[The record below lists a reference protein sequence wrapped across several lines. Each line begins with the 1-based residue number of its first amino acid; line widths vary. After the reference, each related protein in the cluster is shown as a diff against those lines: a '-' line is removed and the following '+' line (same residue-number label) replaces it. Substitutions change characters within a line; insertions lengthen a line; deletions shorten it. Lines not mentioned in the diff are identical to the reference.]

1 MLLKNATIIDGL
13 NNPAY
18 QGHILI
24 QEERIVKIFPL
35 EEAIDFPDEEMID
48 CTNKMV
54 TPGFI
59 DAHTHH
65 DFFAGKD
72 HNMIFFEPFIKQGV
86 TTMIAGNCGFSAA
99 GYLKDSMYSNMV
111 GGGLFSNDG
120 RDYHSFQEWSSL
132 IHHHMPVNLVS
143 LVGHGT
149 ARIGVNGKSPSP
161 LTNEQ
166 MTQMLSTIEKA
177 LLEGAGGVSFGL
189 MYEPGQYAPIEE
201 IEEICKLVKK
211 HNKIVTFHARACSK
225 VSTSY
230 QPPIGGRAH
239 NLRAMDEVLSVMKK
253 TGVRTQYSHLIFVG
267 KQSWGTVDES
277 LQLLENA
284 KKEGFEIGFDMYP
297 MEFGASVI
305 TVVLPV
311 WYLGMPKDKR
321 KTLITKVRLWLEI
334 FVATKALGF
343 GFKDMLIANTFGK
356 LKELEGLRV
365 TEIAKKWKKSA
376 FQTYLELIEK
386 TNGKINV
393 LMYQYQNKDI
403 IEKLRLHPQSIYMS
417 DAWIEQESGVQNFA
431 CYYAF
436 PKFITLAREN
446 HTSLEE
452 AVYKMTGLSAARFQ
466 IKERG
471 SIEVGHYADVVIL
484 DLNKLSFEEGV
495 DESPQGINYV
505 INNGKIV
512 VKNNT
517 VLQSNAN
524 QVGKMIHIN

>member
-24 QEERIVKIFPL
+24 QGERIVKIFSL
-35 EEAIDFPDEEMID
+35 EDGVDLPDEEMID

-59 DAHTHH
+59 DAHTHN

-72 HNMIFFEPFIKQGV
+72 NNMLFFEPFIKQGV

-99 GYLKDSMYSNMV
+99 GYLEGSDYSHLV
-111 GGGLFSNDG
+111 GGGLFTNDG
-120 RDYHSFQEWSSL
+120 RDYHSFQQWSSL
-132 IHHHMPVNLVS
+132 VHQHMPVNLVS

-161 LTNEQ
+161 LTDEQ
-166 MTQMLSTIEKA
+166 MTQMLSSIEQA
-177 LLEGAGGVSFGL
+177 LLEGAAGVSFGL

-201 IEEICKLVKK
+201 LEEICKLVKK

-239 NLRAMDEVLSVMKK
+239 NLRAMDEVLSIMRK

-267 KQSWGTVDES
+267 KQSWSTVEES
-277 LQLLENA
+277 LQLLEEA

-305 TVVLPV
+305 TVVLPA
-311 WYLGMPKDKR
+311 WYLGMPKEKR

-343 GFKDMLIANTFGK
+343 GFKDMLVSNTFGK

-436 PKFITLAREN
+436 PKFMTLARD
-446 HTSLEE
+446 HQTSLE
-452 AVYKMTGLSAARFQ
+452 AAIYKMTGLSAARFQ

-471 SIEVGHYADVVIL
+471 SLEVGQYADVVIF
-484 DLNKLSFEEGV
+484 DLNKLSFEEGKDV
-495 DESPQGINYV
+495 SPQGIEYV
-505 INNGKIV
+505 INNGKIIV
-512 VKNNT
+512 NNNE
-517 VLQSNAN
+517 VIHPIAAQI
-524 QVGKMIHIN
+524 GRMIQI